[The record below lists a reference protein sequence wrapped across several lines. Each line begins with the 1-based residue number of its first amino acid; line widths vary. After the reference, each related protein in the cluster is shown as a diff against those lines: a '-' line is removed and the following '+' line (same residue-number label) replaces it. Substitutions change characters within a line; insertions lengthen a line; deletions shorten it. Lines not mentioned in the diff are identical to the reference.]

1 MTIAY
6 SNKYDLW
13 TTRYSFEPTCYAR
26 TGNTMLSSKENG
38 LWKHDVNE
46 NRCRFYDVDGGAS
59 IDVFSNQDPSAIK
72 AFNALSIE
80 TNINSWTASVYTNEE
95 YTTGERQEGQVDSF
109 DNREGFKYAEMPRSV
124 INSTGNISPLP
135 KLYWDYYLQ
144 QENEALGVTAADTI
158 THPFVQ
164 LDEYILINLIA
175 ENQFPVVIGSR
186 VKMLDE
192 DGDLVDV
199 DWNKATNQS
208 ASQISELGQKF
219 DTEEGAYIYSTGVN
233 GAGFFRVTI
242 AVRKGEFY
250 DNVSGAVG
258 VNGIS
263 QHLRNNQVGQ
273 ALNTIIDAFFQGFTI
288 ASQTESGYGPQ
299 FGFNPFLI
307 DSIGSFDNVASLS
320 PFSYLSGGSYSYNSS
335 FSSSPSVLNGDQMR
349 GPYARVKLE
358 TQTTE
363 PLELHAINVDYSFSK
378 LDSRLNQN
386 S

>member
-1 MTIAY
+1 
-6 SNKYDLW
+6 
-13 TTRYSFEPTCYAR
+13 
-26 TGNTMLSSKENG
+26 MLSSKENG
-38 LWKHDVNE
+38 LWKHDVND
-46 NRCRFYDVDGGAS
+46 NRCRFYNVDGGAS

-363 PLELHAINVDYSFSK
+363 PLELHAINVDYSFSR

>member
-124 INSTGNISPLP
+124 INSTGNISPIP
-135 KLYWDYYLQ
+135 IMFVGYYVDIVNSEILSPFS
-144 QENEALGVTAADTI
+144 ELGEGGD
-158 THPFVQ
+158 Q
-164 LDEYILINLIA
+164 SEYILVKLIA
-175 ENQFPVVIGSR
+175 ENQFPIDIGAEIK
-186 VKMLDE
+186 VLND
-192 DGDLVDV
+192 DGNLINPL
-199 DWNKATNQS
+199 WNDMG
-208 ASQISELGQKF
+208 SQYFF
-219 DTEEGAYIYSTGVN
+219 DTDEPTYVYSTGVHET
-233 GAGFFRVTI
+233 GFFEVI
-242 AVRKGEFY
+242 VAVKKGSYFY
-250 DNVSGAVG
+250 DDEGALYDIDTTAILLNLVSTGSFAG
-258 VNGIS
+258 GY
-263 QHLRNNQVGQ
+263 
-273 ALNTIIDAFFQGFTI
+273 LNSFLGNSSTDN
-288 ASQTESGYGPQ
+288 GYGPAW
-299 FGFNPFLI
+299 GNYNPFLLLQLNLN
-307 DSIGSFDNVASLS
+307 SPALGSFLGGYYNMT
-320 PFSYLSGGSYSYNSS
+320 PFTNGLGGAGAAFPAFAVSNSA
-335 FSSSPSVLNGDQMR
+335 VNGDQMR